1 MESDEEF
8 CEGMIMVVWIL
19 TRKQKR
25 SKVNPLKSVQDIF
38 RKRETRGTYNNLI
51 QEMRLNDHDSLFR

>member
-8 CEGMIMVVWIL
+8 CEGMIMMVWLL

-25 SKVNPLKSVQDIF
+25 SKVNPLKWVQDIF
-38 RKRETRGTYNNLI
+38 RKRATRGTNNNLI

>member
-8 CEGMIMVVWIL
+8 CEGMIMMVWLL

-25 SKVNPLKSVQDIF
+25 SKVNPLK
-38 RKRETRGTYNNLI
+38 
-51 QEMRLNDHDSLFR
+51 